1 MKSEVLVKA
10 KIEDPDV
17 LEGRRTLAQ
26 SKSVGELSRI
36 HTLAD
41 FPIPS
46 SIQRMV
52 SRSKSEVNDGM
63 SSKR

>member
-1 MKSEVLVKA
+1 LKSEVLVKA

-17 LEGRRTLAQ
+17 LEGRKTLVQ

-46 SIQRMV
+46 SIQRMI
-52 SRSKSEVNDGM
+52 SRSKPEVNEGM
-63 SSKR
+63 SSKK